1 MELNL
6 HSPLFCSLKKAF
18 GVMTMDEAAPL
29 GDFFVTVTGCKDV
42 IVGRHF
48 EAMKDGAV
56 CCNAGHFDC
65 EVSVAE
71 LQKMCVESSE
81 LRNNIIGYKL
91 SNGNTV
97 CVIAEGRL
105 VNLASGDGHPVEIMD
120 MSFALQAQSA
130 MYIANNPERLPVD
143 VYQTPEVID
152 NRVAEILLKTKGI
165 SIDKLT
171 PEQEKYISSWDL

>member
-1 MELNL
+1 ME
-6 HSPLFCSLKKAF
+6 
-18 GVMTMDEAAPL
+18 GYQVMTMDDAAPW

-42 IVGRHF
+42 IVARHF

-65 EVSVAE
+65 EVSVKDLNE
-71 LQKMCVESSE
+71 ICESKAE

-91 SNGNTV
+91 KNGKTV

-165 SIDKLT
+165 TIDELT
-171 PEQEKYISSWDL
+171 EDQKKYISSWDL

>member
-1 MELNL
+1 
-6 HSPLFCSLKKAF
+6 
-18 GVMTMDEAAPL
+18 MTMDEAAPL

-42 IVGRHF
+42 IVQRHF

-65 EVSVAE
+65 EVSVKDLNDNCIEKA
-71 LQKMCVESSE
+71 E

-91 SNGNTV
+91 KNGKTV

-152 NRVAEILLKTKGI
+152 NRVAEILLNTKGI
-165 SIDKLT
+165 SIDVLT